1 MIALFNKYFLTPTTD
16 ECVLKLSLD
25 DFTNHPSVLAIK
37 WIARLRSTFH
47 STQSVYLVLLYLL
60 QIWTLWNLLAQ
71 MDYGQNCPAPV
82 IAGPQKSSSGLK
94 RVNMVN
100 YGEGMKDGKFLSS
113 VKQMWK
119 WNDQDVT
126 SVGGTIKKSDSLTGI
141 EPMTSQTS
149 RGRSIHLSEGELMES
164 ETIHLFQ

>member
-1 MIALFNKYFLTPTTD
+1 MIALFNKYFSTPSTD

-47 STQSVYLVLLYLL
+47 STQSEYLVLLYLL
-60 QIWTLWNLLAQ
+60 QIWTLWHLLAQ

-82 IAGPQKSSSGLK
+82 IAGPQQSSSCLK

-100 YGEGMKDGKFLSS
+100 YGERMKDGKFLSS

-119 WNDQDVT
+119 WNDKDVT
-126 SVGGTIKKSDSLTGI
+126 SVSGTKKNLSPRQESNLWPPKHRAGG
-141 EPMTSQTS
+141 
-149 RGRSIHLSEGELMES
+149 LSTWARKNS
-164 ETIHLFQ
+164 WRARPYTYFN